1 MLLMLVKQLQE
12 KFKNMK
18 LSEFKNIISS
28 INTISFELEDKEII
42 PQHFHITEIGVVSKN
57 FIDCGGKLRAEK
69 IINFQLWHANDFDH
83 RLSKEKVNEIISIA
97 EKELP
102 IEEDLNIE
110 VEYQKSTIGKYDLGF
125 NGQRFILETKT
136 TACLAEDNCG
146 IPQEKLKVSLSNLGN
161 NVSSC
166 SPNSGCC

>member
-1 MLLMLVKQLQE
+1 
-12 KFKNMK
+12 MK

-28 INTISFELEDKEII
+28 TEKISFQLENKETI
-42 PQHFHITEIGVVSKN
+42 PEHFHITEIGVIDKK
-57 FIDCGGKLRAEK
+57 FIDCGGKFRTEK
-69 IINFQLWHANDFDH
+69 VINFQLWHAYDFNH
-83 RLSKEKVNEIISIA
+83 RLSTQKVIDIISIA
-97 EKELP
+97 EKELL
-102 IEEDLNIE
+102 IEDLDIE